1 MPAPQILVQA
11 VLQRLGVR
19 VGSGLADAAAQLSLL
34 AQDAPEKLAQEIQLF
49 WEEVELEADRLEHG
63 DDGSVADG
71 VTMTQPSAPEG
82 FPKTADP
89 QAQID
94 ALRAQVASL
103 VSRLDQSSQAS
114 KSSPSSSPLQ
124 SS

>member
-1 MPAPQILVQA
+1 
-11 VLQRLGVR
+11 

-34 AQDAPEKLAQEIQLF
+34 AQDAPDKLVQEIQLF

-63 DDGSVADG
+63 DDASVADG
-71 VTMTQPSAPEG
+71 VTMTHPTAPEG
-82 FPKTADP
+82 FPAKADP

-103 VSRLDQSSQAS
+103 VSRLDQASQAS
-114 KSSPSSSPLQ
+114 QSSSGLQ

>member
-1 MPAPQILVQA
+1 MPAPKILVQA

-34 AQDAPEKLAQEIQLF
+34 AQDAPEKLVQEIQLF
-49 WEEVELEADRLEHG
+49 WEEVELEADRLEQG
-63 DDGSVADG
+63 DDGSVADV
-71 VTMTQPSAPEG
+71 VTTYPPVPEG
-82 FPKTADP
+82 FQKTADP

-103 VSRLDQSSQAS
+103 VSRLDQASQAS
-114 KSSPSSSPLQ
+114 QSSSGLQ

>member
-34 AQDAPEKLAQEIQLF
+34 AQDAPEKLVQEIQLF

-71 VTMTQPSAPEG
+71 VTMTHPSAPEG
-82 FPKTADP
+82 VPKPADP
-89 QAQID
+89 QDQID

-103 VSRLDQSSQAS
+103 VSRLDQASQAS
-114 KSSPSSSPLQ
+114 QPSSPFQ

>member
-34 AQDAPEKLAQEIQLF
+34 AQDAPEKFVQEIQLF
-49 WEEVELEADRLEHG
+49 WEEVELEVDRLEHG
-63 DDGSVADG
+63 DDGSVVAV
-71 VTMTQPSAPEG
+71 VTTHPAAPEG
-82 FPKTADP
+82 VQTTADP

-94 ALRAQVASL
+94 ALRAKVASI
-103 VSRLDQSSQAS
+103 VSRLDQASQTS
-114 KSSPSSSPLQ
+114 QSSPPFQ

>member
-19 VGSGLADAAAQLSLL
+19 VGSGVADAAAQLSLL

-63 DDGSVADG
+63 DEASVAD
-71 VTMTQPSAPEG
+71 VVMTHPSAPEG

-94 ALRAQVASL
+94 ALRARVASIGR
-103 VSRLDQSSQAS
+103 RLDQGAQAS
-114 KSSPSSSPLQ
+114 SPRDPS
-124 SS
+124 

>member
-49 WEEVELEADRLEHG
+49 WEEVELEADRLEQG
-63 DDGSVADG
+63 DEGNVADG
-71 VTMTQPSAPEG
+71 VMMTHPSAPEG
-82 FPKTADP
+82 PPKTADP
-89 QAQID
+89 QVQID

-103 VSRLDQSSQAS
+103 VSRLEQTSQSSQP
-114 KSSPSSSPLQ
+114 SSPFQ
-124 SS
+124 SL

>member
-1 MPAPQILVQA
+1 
-11 VLQRLGVR
+11 

-34 AQDAPEKLAQEIQLF
+34 AQDAPDKLVQEIQLF

-63 DDGSVADG
+63 DDASVADG
-71 VTMTQPSAPEG
+71 VTMTHPTASEG
-82 FPKTADP
+82 FPATADP

-103 VSRLDQSSQAS
+103 VSRLDQASQAS
-114 KSSPSSSPLQ
+114 QSSSGLQ

>member
-1 MPAPQILVQA
+1 MAAPQILVQA
-11 VLQRLGVR
+11 VLQRIGVR

-34 AQDAPEKLAQEIQLF
+34 AQDAPDKFAQEIQLF
-49 WEEVELEADRLEHG
+49 WEEVQLEADRLEQG
-63 DDGSVADG
+63 DAGSVAD
-71 VTMTQPSAPEG
+71 VVITHPSAPEG
-82 FPKTADP
+82 AQKTADP

-103 VSRLDQSSQAS
+103 VSRLDQASQ
-114 KSSPSSSPLQ
+114 PSSPLQ

>member
-34 AQDAPEKLAQEIQLF
+34 AQDAPDKLVQEIQLF

-63 DDGSVADG
+63 DDASVADG
-71 VTMTQPSAPEG
+71 VTMTHPTAPEG
-82 FPKTADP
+82 SPATVDP

-103 VSRLDQSSQAS
+103 VSRLDQASQAS
-114 KSSPSSSPLQ
+114 QSSSGLQ